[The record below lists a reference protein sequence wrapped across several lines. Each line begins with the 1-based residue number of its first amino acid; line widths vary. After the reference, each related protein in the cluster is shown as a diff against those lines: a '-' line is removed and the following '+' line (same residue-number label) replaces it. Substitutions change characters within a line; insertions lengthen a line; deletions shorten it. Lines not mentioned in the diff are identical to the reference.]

1 MEIKLTAANF
11 EQEVIQSTLPV
22 LVDFWATW
30 CGPCKMIAP
39 VVAEIAEECA
49 GVMKVG
55 KVNVDDEEE
64 LAIRY
69 GIASIPTLLY
79 FQNGVVTKKL
89 VGYQPKSA
97 ILDQLK

>member
-39 VVAEIAEECA
+39 VIAEIAEECA

-55 KVNVDDEEE
+55 KVNVDDEET

-69 GIASIPTLLY
+69 GITGIPTLLY
-79 FQNGVVTKKL
+79 FQNGAVTKKL
-89 VGYQPKSA
+89 VGYQPKNA